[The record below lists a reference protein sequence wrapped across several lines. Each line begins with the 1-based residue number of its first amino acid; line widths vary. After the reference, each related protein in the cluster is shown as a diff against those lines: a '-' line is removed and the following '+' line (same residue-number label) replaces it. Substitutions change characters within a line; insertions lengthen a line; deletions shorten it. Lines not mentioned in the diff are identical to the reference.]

1 MQLRLVGLW
10 PGLAPAWLR
19 GEMLGLLV
27 AVGFSWILCWLMLC
41 TFVWPAWMSGWLVA
55 MGWLAVGGFW
65 CVESVRSQFSIAR
78 LLEEVAPNSEEV
90 FSQAQREYLRG
101 RWFEAEAKLL
111 DILGKHPQDIA
122 AAMTLVGV
130 LRQTGRRKAAL
141 KRLEQLQ
148 LWDSA
153 NGWRFEILR
162 ETQLIEAE
170 MAANGDEGAVPPSED
185 PGGAEEEDGAV
196 PQKSN
201 VA

>member
-19 GEMLGLLV
+19 GEMQGLLV
-27 AVGFSWILCWLMLC
+27 AIGFSWILCGLMLC
-41 TFVWPAWMSGWLVA
+41 TFVWPAWVSGWLVA
-55 MGWLAVGGFW
+55 IGWLAVGGFW
-65 CVESVRSQFSIAR
+65 CVESIRSQFSIGR

-90 FSQAQREYLRG
+90 FSHAQREYLRG

-130 LRQTGRRKAAL
+130 LRQTGRRQAAL

-162 ETQLIEAE
+162 EIQLIEAE
-170 MAANGDEGAVPPSED
+170 MAAESDDGAVPPESANQDISE
-185 PGGAEEEDGAV
+185 
-196 PQKSN
+196 KS
-201 VA
+201 

>member
-19 GEMLGLLV
+19 GEMQGLLV
-27 AVGFSWILCWLMLC
+27 AVGFSWILCSLLLC
-41 TFVWPAWMSGWLVA
+41 TFVWPAWISGWLVA
-55 MGWLAVGGFW
+55 IGWLAIGGFW
-65 CVESVRSQFSIAR
+65 CVESVRSQFSIGR

-153 NGWRFEILR
+153 SGWRFEILR

-170 MAANGDEGAVPPSED
+170 MAADSDDGAVPPEAADQDIS
-185 PGGAEEEDGAV
+185 G
-196 PQKSN
+196 KS
-201 VA
+201 